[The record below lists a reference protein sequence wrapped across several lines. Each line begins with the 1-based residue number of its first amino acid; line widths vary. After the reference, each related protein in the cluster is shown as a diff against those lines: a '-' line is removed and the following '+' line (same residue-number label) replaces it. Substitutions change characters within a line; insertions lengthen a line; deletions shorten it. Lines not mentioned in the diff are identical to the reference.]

1 MLPIN
6 YEAAMSIGGLV
17 VQSGVK
23 PSLITL
29 IAHYLLGILCLFLVL
44 VVEIDYSD
52 NGYY

>member
-29 IAHYLLGILCLFLVL
+29 IAHYLLGRSVPLSCL
-44 VVEIDYSD
+44 
-52 NGYY
+52 GG